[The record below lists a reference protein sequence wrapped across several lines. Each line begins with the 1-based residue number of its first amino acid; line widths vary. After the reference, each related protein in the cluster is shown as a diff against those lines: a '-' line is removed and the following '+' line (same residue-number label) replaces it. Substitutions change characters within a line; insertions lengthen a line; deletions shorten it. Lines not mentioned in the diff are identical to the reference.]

1 MLRRSGYP
9 ANVAG
14 GMLAASGIG
23 AMLAPPTLGAVAFI
37 IAEYLQ
43 TPYLQV
49 IVYAAIPAL
58 LYYFSCWLMVEADAR
73 RLKVAPSRA
82 SEVSLWR
89 LTSRHGYHFLSLA
102 TIAVLLA
109 LGFSAFMAVFW
120 SIVLAFLLSMLRPED
135 RLVVPSAL
143 AVGAGFGVLSW
154 LFGTSAL
161 PADLGVGN
169 LFDGRV
175 SVSLFWM
182 LMAAIAWSGL
192 AAWRQRRRGREAAP
206 ESTRMIEGLRDGA
219 LSTLGIVATCA
230 CAGLIVSVVNLTGLG
245 LTISS
250 IIVGVGGGDR
260 LLVILLAALAMW
272 VIGAALPVTA
282 SYIIAAVMLVPA
294 LTEVGIPEPAAHM
307 FMFYY
312 AVLGEVSP
320 PTALAPFAASA
331 ITGGKPF
338 RTMMQ
343 TWKYTLPAFVV
354 PVIFCLSAGGLQLL
368 ALTPEGAAPSTLADW
383 SGIARVTVTSAL
395 ALLGFSVGLTGYA
408 MGRVGIPERLLCTAG
423 GVLLMAVGGTT
434 DLIGAGLLGA
444 GLGLGW
450 WRRSPK
456 AG

>member
-1 MLRRSGYP
+1 
-9 ANVAG
+9 
-14 GMLAASGIG
+14 
-23 AMLAPPTLGAVAFI
+23 
-37 IAEYLQ
+37 
-43 TPYLQV
+43 
-49 IVYAAIPAL
+49 
-58 LYYFSCWLMVEADAR
+58 
-73 RLKVAPSRA
+73 
-82 SEVSLWR
+82 
-89 LTSRHGYHFLSLA
+89 
-102 TIAVLLA
+102 
-109 LGFSAFMAVFW
+109 
-120 SIVLAFLLSMLRPED
+120 
-135 RLVVPSAL
+135 
-143 AVGAGFGVLSW
+143 
-154 LFGTSAL
+154 
-161 PADLGVGN
+161 
-169 LFDGRV
+169 
-175 SVSLFWM
+175 
-182 LMAAIAWSGL
+182 
-192 AAWRQRRRGREAAP
+192 
-206 ESTRMIEGLRDGA
+206 
-219 LSTLGIVATCA
+219 
-230 CAGLIVSVVNLTGLG
+230 
-245 LTISS
+245 
-250 IIVGVGGGDR
+250 VGVGGGDR